1 MEGKTRFIVDA
12 AHCQRAADELN
23 AILRQQER
31 AFVARWHSSKLISAA
46 VKTARTV
53 GMSASVLG
61 LALCTALLYFDTR
74 SWSTQP
80 SIWFIPIFVAFFLVL
95 LFQPPI
101 GRRIREW
108 SLGKADRRARR
119 NAERAVRAAR
129 RLAPFELDY
138 DLKGDLLVY
147 SRGKDG
153 AWRLVWHR
161 VLRKFQPRGLAVQS
175 ASVTAIFRRPSSL
188 VPSVVILQQSREWPA
203 TVLREIGITLESRQA
218 DNGA

>member
-1 MEGKTRFIVDA
+1 METKIRFIVDA

-23 AILRQQER
+23 AILREQER
-31 AFVARWHSSKLISAA
+31 AFVTRWHSSKLISAA
-46 VKTARTV
+46 VKTARAV
-53 GMSASVLG
+53 GMSASALG
-61 LALCTALLYFDTR
+61 LALCTFLLYFDTR

-80 SIWFIPIFVAFFLVL
+80 SIWFSPIFVAIFLVL

-161 VLRKFQPRGLAVQS
+161 VLRKFQPHGLAVQS

-203 TVLREIGITLESRQA
+203 TVLREIGITLESRPA
-218 DNGA
+218 YNGA